1 MLCGVGIAAFGTDFF
16 MLMLCFKHALV
27 AVFGLWRMRRSEPVP
42 LHMQPCYGAIAPRGT
57 PLATGIA
64 SHMSREPAGGD
75 A

>member
-42 LHMQPCYGAIAPRGT
+42 LHYGAIAPRGT